1 MLRLRPL
8 ARNRHGVASAWGC
21 AWCFCDGVV
30 WCAERS
36 YRHDELCD
44 LREWHA
50 SVSRV
55 GTRCAWQ
62 SSRPRH
68 HWKQGCCCTLRSR
81 PPCERKHPLQI
92 DYRALAGLCRS
103 SCVATTGHPHSF
115 YPVIFVPPSSCPR
128 VVEQAFGVG
137 ALAFA
142 ISIQLY
148 GTYTPIRLPHLLPA
162 AGGFPWGKAVVPR
175 GFPH

>member
-1 MLRLRPL
+1 MRATGTASLPL
-8 ARNRHGVASAWGC
+8 GAVLGASATGLC
-21 AWCFCDGVV
+21 GV
-30 WCAERS
+30 RS
-36 YRHDELCD
+36 EATATMSSAICVS
-44 LREWHA
+44 A
-50 SVSRV
+50 VSRV

-68 HWKQGCCCTLRSR
+68 HWKQRCCRTLRSR
-81 PPCERKHPLQI
+81 PPCERIKPLQI
-92 DYRALAGLCRS
+92 DYRALAELCRS